1 MKVRH
6 TLRDLVYHLQP
17 VDSCGISAAQALQV
31 LDEVSL
37 WIILAD
43 LLKRNQRQ
51 TTLSDQE
58 RGSCLTRNHGGS
70 PLALD
75 APKSSRTFG

>member
-31 LDEVSL
+31 LDEVS
-37 WIILAD
+37 
-43 LLKRNQRQ
+43 
-51 TTLSDQE
+51 
-58 RGSCLTRNHGGS
+58 
-70 PLALD
+70 
-75 APKSSRTFG
+75 